1 MSRRSTVEKVL
12 KATSNV
18 TSGTS
23 PLELVAGS
31 VDSILAP
38 KMIVVAGGGAG
49 ATVTLT
55 HGTGATLWLTL
66 SVLAGDT
73 IRIEL
78 PDGLEFPKGD
88 EIDISTDQTV
98 DVTLYYCTYDESAG
112 VTKVTSRANSF
123 NNVTTTRAPSN
134 VVGQS
139 KS

>member
-66 SVLAGDT
+66 S
-73 IRIEL
+73 
-78 PDGLEFPKGD
+78 PKGD